1 MKHLIVLIF
10 VFLFITNSCIFSKD
24 NGLRYRIK
32 TFDNSI
38 EYITNHDHIINI
50 ISCTNNK
57 FKEIFLTTYKG
68 STLYSNNYGKK
79 WTEIIRNNDSR
90 KYLINRN
97 LFPNPAF
104 NEVNIPLS
112 QIVEPKDISCIFI
125 ANIIGS
131 KTVISSYDLKYDI
144 VTIDISSFKEGNYWV
159 FIEMKD
165 KSICCPLI
173 ISH

>member
-1 MKHLIVLIF
+1 MVK
-10 VFLFITNSCIFSKD
+10 
-24 NGLRYRIK
+24 NGLKLYG
-32 TFDNSI
+32 
-38 EYITNHDHIINI
+38 ITIA
-50 ISCTNNK
+50 
-57 FKEIFLTTYKG
+57 E
-68 STLYSNNYGKK
+68 
-79 WTEIIRNNDSR
+79 
-90 KYLINRN
+90 
-97 LFPNPAF
+97 
-104 NEVNIPLS
+104 NIPLS